1 MSSFFLLRI
10 PRKSYDPSDPYPES
24 FLLRKQNDKASWSV
38 DPIFLHPKNRFS
50 PFGFPLLLMLF
61 TMGFTI
67 QKPYRNPSSWPQWQ
81 SIVKRLW
88 LRRKV
93 YGHLDP
99 DNLLLRGARN
109 FWHLDGLKR
118 GEREIYDDFLKLE
131 TIGNLCFRTGMNW
144 RKWWIY
150 LTWGTTGQRGLNLD
164 MLMHRFFSS
173 KTWLQSRTFFYVIMG
188 LNSRTFAPELRS
200 YTKQWCDW

>member
-99 DNLLLRGARN
+99 DNLL
-109 FWHLDGLKR
+109 WYC
-118 GEREIYDDFLKLE
+118 EVREIFGTWMGWNVENGRFTMIFWSWKLLE
-131 TIGNLCFRTGMNW
+131 TCALELEWTGENGGFTLPLW
-144 RKWWIY
+144 KH
-150 LTWGTTGQRGLNLD
+150 G
-164 MLMHRFFSS
+164 
-173 KTWLQSRTFFYVIMG
+173 
-188 LNSRTFAPELRS
+188 
-200 YTKQWCDW
+200 

>member
-50 PFGFPLLLMLF
+50 PFVDVIHHGVHH
-61 TMGFTI
+61 TETI
-67 QKPYRNPSSWPQWQ
+67 QKPIKLTPVTIHRQAPMAEAKGLWPPGSRQLA
-81 SIVKRLW
+81 V
-88 LRRKV
+88 V
-93 YGHLDP
+93 
-99 DNLLLRGARN
+99 LRGARI

>member
-1 MSSFFLLRI
+1 LTPVTIHRQAPMAEAKGLR
-10 PRKSYDPSDPYPES
+10 PPGSRQ
-24 FLLRKQNDKASWSV
+24 LAV
-38 DPIFLHPKNRFS
+38 
-50 PFGFPLLLMLF
+50 
-61 TMGFTI
+61 
-67 QKPYRNPSSWPQWQ
+67 
-81 SIVKRLW
+81 V
-88 LRRKV
+88 
-93 YGHLDP
+93 
-99 DNLLLRGARN
+99 LRGARN